1 MKSLPVDYASLVGVW
16 CSTVL
21 YGVNLVLYFSCV
33 NLLIRRRWWIL
44 LGTAT
49 LQFIIS
55 TIHIAAGLRSIIEGF
70 VLLKDP
76 NGSILYW
83 EDNSRLV
90 NVLQETATITNCIA
104 CDTIML
110 WRLYVIWNKSVR
122 MSVPPAAMVLAFGV
136 CGYISIY
143 HLSSMDPRQE
153 SMQNIYR
160 WLQASY
166 SLSLATQ
173 LSVTTMIVARIWW
186 LSQRAGAWKS
196 GPTSKPSMGIIW
208 MIVESGAISAITS
221 TLFLAFFN
229 TDAKISIILADSLG
243 QISAIA
249 PSLILFRVA
258 LDTEVRKSVYEP
270 SYNLHT
276 RRMLRVTVEHSVVAA
291 GMSSCQETCAAP
303 YPDGRRGILELSP
316 THLQRLE
323 VSFIH
328 FPSPLAAMLF
338 LLFSLSFTLWTLCVS
353 ALKVSAPDHALKNQN
368 VTVNLTY
375 SPSDPPSFFLAKL
388 HIDGSP
394 QVSRNVTNISG
405 FTANTAVNITFH
417 DTGTFRVLASNISDT
432 KDLNVS
438 SASYFLA
445 ESQSVQVQGPESPD
459 DKQHD
464 GHNRHGNEDDNHGG
478 NGSGRS
484 GSTQTV
490 NAVPLVSPV
499 SSNTSF
505 RPPFDPGLIQ
515 HVGWKML
522 PYKSTFVTIEDRP
535 HNSYLVLFFC
545 FPQVGMS
552 FGPFHVIS
560 FLSLASISFA
570 LQIQIPDE
578 KHIFQGQNTTVTLIH
593 GENDPTDVLLKEI
606 RLKHNSSSN
615 DALHIINF
623 TAPDAQ
629 VNITFNHPDKYQIFA
644 YGNTSD
650 PIAHSSVFEVHD
662 NSKGDHSHHGSDKG
676 LIVGAVLGSVALIVI
691 ALLTVSLIFFRSRRR
706 RSFQDQAIHH
716 SPIVPTPFLKYLA
729 AKCNP
734 CRKPVR
740 LDDNDLEPSVSRSI
754 AQRESIQTLAEECMP
769 HESTVLPSQPRAM
782 NNGSAGQIQRL
793 RAQIQQLILDRESAR
808 PPGNEQD
815 PPPAYV
821 EGTENVLRV
830 EIETSAPS

>member
-44 LGTAT
+44 LGSAT

-55 TIHIAAGLRSIIEGF
+55 TIHIATGLRSVIEGF
-70 VLLKDP
+70 ILLKDP

-83 EDNSRLV
+83 ENNSRLV

-110 WRLYVIWNKSVR
+110 WRLYVIWNKSVK

-153 SMQNIYR
+153 SIQNIYR

-186 LSQRAGAWKS
+186 LSQRAGTWKP

-221 TLFLAFFN
+221 TLFLVFFN

-258 LDTEVRKSVYEP
+258 LDTEVRKDVYEP

-276 RRMLRVTVEHSVVAA
+276 RRALRVTVEHSGGGLERFFDAFSSSIKICTLGDIE
-291 GMSSCQETCAAP
+291 GMDVSKNTDDA
-303 YPDGRRGILELSP
+303 RREGLMK
-316 THLQRLE
+316 
-323 VSFIH
+323 VG
-328 FPSPLAAMLF
+328 
-338 LLFSLSFTLWTLCVS
+338 LFSYN
-353 ALKVSAPDHALKNQN
+353 HALQNQS

-375 SPSDPPSFFLAKL
+375 SPNDPPSFFLAKL

-394 QVSRNVTNISG
+394 HVSRNVSNISG
-405 FTANTAVNITFH
+405 FTANAAVNITFH
-417 DTGTFRVLASNISDT
+417 DTGTFRVLASNVSDT

-445 ESQSVQVQGPESPD
+445 ESQRVQVQGPKSPN
-459 DKQHD
+459 DKQHN
-464 GHNRHGNEDDNHGG
+464 GHNGNGNEDDNHGG

-490 NAVPLVSPV
+490 NAVPLASPA

-505 RPPFDPGLIQ
+505 RPSFDPGLIR
-515 HVGWKML
+515 HVRWKL
-522 PYKSTFVTIEDRP
+522 HPYKATF
-535 HNSYLVLFFC
+535 
-545 FPQVGMS
+545 VGMS
-552 FGPFHVIS
+552 FGHFHAIS

-570 LQIQIPDE
+570 LQIQIPDK
-578 KHIFQGQNTTVTLIH
+578 KHVFQGQNTTVSLIH
-593 GENDPTDVLLKEI
+593 DETDPTDVLLKEI
-606 RLKHNSSSN
+606 RLRHNNTSN
-615 DALHIINF
+615 GAIHVAGF
-623 TAPDAQ
+623 TADAQ
-629 VNITFNHPDKYQIFA
+629 VNITFDHTDEYQIFA

-662 NSKGDHSHHGSDKG
+662 DLEDHLHHGSKKG
-676 LIVGAVLGSVALIVI
+676 LIVGVVLGSVALIVI
-691 ALLTVSLIFFRSRRR
+691 VLLTVYLIFFRSRRR
-706 RSFQDQAIHH
+706 RSFQDQALHH
-716 SPIVPTPFLKYLA
+716 SPTVPTPFLSFWKHSPTGKSSNFGGGMHVPQKHSITVA
-729 AKCNP
+729 ISCDEQWISWRDTTVASPDTTAHSRQRISKAPGQRAGSTSGIRRRNGKC
-734 CRKPVR
+734 V
-740 LDDNDLEPSVSRSI
+740 
-754 AQRESIQTLAEECMP
+754 ES
-769 HESTVLPSQPRAM
+769 
-782 NNGSAGQIQRL
+782 
-793 RAQIQQLILDRESAR
+793 
-808 PPGNEQD
+808 
-815 PPPAYV
+815 
-821 EGTENVLRV
+821 
-830 EIETSAPS
+830 